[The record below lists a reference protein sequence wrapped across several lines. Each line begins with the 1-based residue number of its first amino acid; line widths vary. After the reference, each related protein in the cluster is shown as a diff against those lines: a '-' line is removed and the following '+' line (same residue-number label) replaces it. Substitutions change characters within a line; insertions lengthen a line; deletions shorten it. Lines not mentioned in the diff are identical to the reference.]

1 MPDTCMSIYKT
12 AREMA
17 GMTQERAAAALNLSV
32 RSLAAYE
39 TGERVP
45 HDDIVV
51 RMVDLY
57 NFQQLALQH
66 MRANSELARRII
78 PEVRQRSMIET
89 AVSVYNLMRR
99 FATQHSVDR
108 LLEIAEDG
116 RIDETEKGD
125 FTAITDELRKLS
137 ACVMEFDLMTT
148 REEELSC

>member
-1 MPDTCMSIYKT
+1 MPDNVMNIYKT
-12 AREMA
+12 AREVA
-17 GMTQERAAAALNLSV
+17 GITQERAAAALNLSV

-57 NFQQLALQH
+57 SFQPLAVQH
-66 MRANSELARRII
+66 MRANSELARRIV
-78 PEVRQRSMIET
+78 PEVRQRSMLET

-99 FATQHSVDR
+99 FANQHSVDR

-116 RIDETEKGD
+116 RIDEIEMPD
-125 FTAITDELRKLS
+125 FIAITDELRKLS
-137 ACVMEFDLMTT
+137 ACVMEFDMATAQK
-148 REEELSC
+148 EEVLC

>member
-1 MPDTCMSIYKT
+1 MTDTGMNIYKT
-12 AREMA
+12 AREYA
-17 GMTQERAAAALNLSV
+17 GITQERAAAALNV
-32 RSLAAYE
+32 ATRTLAAYE
-39 TGERVP
+39 TGERIP

-51 RMVDLY
+51 RMVDVY
-57 NFQQLALQH
+57 SYQQLAVAH

-99 FATQHSVDR
+99 FASQHSVDR

-116 RIDETEKGD
+116 RIDEDEMGD

-137 ACVMEFDLMTT
+137 ACVMEFDLLK
-148 REEELSC
+148 EHKEV